1 MVFMFNHFI
10 LLKGGYAHMVMHNPR
25 SKEKIGKNIVANFG
39 TTIYGDMLNFVNIL
53 EFELKIKKIL

>member
-1 MVFMFNHFI
+1 
-10 LLKGGYAHMVMHNPR
+10 MVMHNPR

-53 EFELKIKKIL
+53 EFELKIKKNIVKIGKIII